1 VLRVEIA
8 SRRRTAGSFDGKT
21 TLFWDKCWAWED
33 DKNPLGKG
41 LRSRLQQ
48 DIKDCETVEKFLA
61 KVKMANP
68 DDAAKEVT
76 VSPDFW
82 VFSIS
87 GC

>member
-1 VLRVEIA
+1 MLHAEIA
-8 SRRRTAGSFDGKT
+8 SCHRTAGSFDGKT
-21 TLFWDKCWAWED
+21 TLFYDECWAWED
-33 DKNPLGKG
+33 DENPLGKG

-48 DIKDCETVEKFLA
+48 DIEDCETVEKFLV

-68 DDAAKEVT
+68 DDAAEEVT